1 MSGDGIND
9 VKAKACDILM
19 DSRLAQKAK
28 DPKKAEAIMSKL
40 HMAVP
45 KKRDNVVRDITIP
58 DTVKQ
63 GLKKTG
69 PTIKELQ
76 EEYGGA
82 GKFYIPE
89 EEHYILEN
97 EDWRYDKWPEFFQ
110 GKNVADFYDP
120 EIVAKLDALEEEE
133 ERLL

>member
-45 KKRDNVVRDITIP
+45 KKRTTSSKRNMRRSHHAIKSINVVVNKVTGEYQLPHHISLVDGFY
-58 DTVKQ
+58 K
-63 GLKKTG
+63 GKKV
-69 PTIKELQ
+69 
-76 EEYGGA
+76 
-82 GKFYIPE
+82 
-89 EEHYILEN
+89 ILEKEVEASEN
-97 EDWRYDKWPEFFQ
+97 E
-110 GKNVADFYDP
+110 N
-120 EIVAKLDALEEEE
+120 L
-133 ERLL
+133 